1 MIIQFT
7 QSVYLIT
14 LAALIIPAAYH
25 AAQSHVS
32 HDGLLPGLLA
42 ISRGTSIVLLIVY
55 ACYLY
60 FQLGTHSEI
69 FQAIESDEEPER
81 PKMNT
86 AAASLA
92 YVSKMVEAS
101 SIAYSS

>member
-1 MIIQFT
+1 MIQLT
-7 QSVYLIT
+7 LSAYLIT

-42 ISRGTSIVLLIVY
+42 ISRGTSIILLIVY
-55 ACYLY
+55 AFYLY
-60 FQLGTHSEI
+60 FQLGSHSEM
-69 FQAIESDEEPER
+69 FQAIESADDEEPER

-86 AAASLA
+86 AAAS
-92 YVSKMVEAS
+92 
-101 SIAYSS
+101 IA

>member
-1 MIIQFT
+1 MIQLT
-7 QSVYLIT
+7 LSAYLIT
-14 LAALIIPAAYH
+14 LSALIIPAAYH

-42 ISRGTSIVLLIVY
+42 ISRGTSIILLIVY
-55 ACYLY
+55 AFYLY
-60 FQLGTHSEI
+60 FQLGSHSEM
-69 FQAIESDEEPER
+69 FQAIESAEDEEPKR

-92 YVSKMVEAS
+92 
-101 SIAYSS
+101 

>member
-1 MIIQFT
+1 LHSPQA
-7 QSVYLIT
+7 YLIT

-32 HDGLLPGLLA
+32 HDGELPGLLA
-42 ISRGTSIVLLIVY
+42 ISRGTSIILLIVY
-55 ACYLY
+55 AFYLN
-60 FQLGTHSEI
+60 FQLNTHSEM
-69 FQAIESDEEPER
+69 FQAVQSEEDEEPER

-92 YVSKMVEAS
+92 
-101 SIAYSS
+101 